1 MSNLESI
8 IKGCLDGDRG
18 MQKELYERYSP
29 RFYAL
34 CRRYAPD
41 DAVAQEMLVE
51 GFLLVFQRIST
62 FRGSGSFEGWMYK
75 VFLHQILRIY
85 HRDRRHMA
93 ESFEDHHEQIHS
105 KGSDFAAAI
114 DVQDA
119 LLRALRRLDERQ
131 RVLFNLIAVEGYSF
145 VEAAEMY
152 DLPVSTLKSQYY
164 KVRDQ
169 LQVELRAYLE

>member
-51 GFLLVFQRIST
+51 GFLLVFQRISS

-93 ESFEDHHEQIHS
+93 ESFEDHHEQLH
-105 KGSDFAAAI
+105 GTDSDFAAAF
-114 DVQDA
+114 DVREA
-119 LLRALRRLDERQ
+119 LLRALRQLDTNQ
-131 RVLFNLIAVEGYSF
+131 QTLFNLVAVEGYSF
-145 VEAAEMY
+145 VELSKTY
-152 DLPVSTLKSQYY
+152 NLPVSTLKSQYY
-164 KVRDQ
+164 KIRDHLQSQ
-169 LQVELRAYLE
+169 LRSFLE